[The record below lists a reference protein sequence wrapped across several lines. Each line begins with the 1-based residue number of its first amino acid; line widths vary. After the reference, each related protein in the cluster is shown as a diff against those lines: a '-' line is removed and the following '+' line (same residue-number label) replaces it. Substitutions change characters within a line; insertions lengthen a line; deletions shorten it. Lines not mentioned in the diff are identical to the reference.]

1 MYTHK
6 QQSREIALEE
16 KYGAMPQ
23 HPGIINI
30 YMSTAI
36 YYMNTMAQIRNF
48 ITMQFPLII
57 LTALI
62 GSKEFGF
69 HYTLQLK
76 KLGKQ

>member
-1 MYTHK
+1 
-6 QQSREIALEE
+6 
-16 KYGAMPQ
+16 
-23 HPGIINI
+23 
-30 YMSTAI
+30 
-36 YYMNTMAQIRNF
+36 MNTMAQIRNF